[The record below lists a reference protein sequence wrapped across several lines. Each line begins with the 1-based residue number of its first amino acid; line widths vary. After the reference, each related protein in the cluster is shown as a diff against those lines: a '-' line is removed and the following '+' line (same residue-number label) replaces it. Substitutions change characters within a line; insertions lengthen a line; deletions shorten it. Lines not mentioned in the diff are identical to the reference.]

1 VILSVEK
8 VDFAYPS
15 RQVLEEVSFNV
26 QRGEFVALLGTNGA
40 GKTSLL
46 KCVNRIL
53 KPQSGVI
60 WIEDQSV
67 MDLKRRLLAQK
78 IGYVEQ
84 QRQGSRT
91 TVFDAVLMGRK
102 PYIEWDA
109 TRKDLEIV
117 CRVLETMNL
126 TDYSL
131 RNLDELSG
139 GELQKVFIARALAQQ
154 PDVLLMDEPTSSLD
168 LRNQIEV
175 LKMTRQICH
184 SEEIAVVAAMHDI
197 NQALRFADR
206 FILLKDGR
214 VFAAGDKEI
223 MTSETLY
230 DIYEIAVAVEEFN
243 GDKVVIPLGG

>member
-1 VILSVEK
+1 MILSVEK

-15 RQVLEEVSFNV
+15 RPVLQDVSFKV
-26 QRGEFVALLGTNGA
+26 RRGEFVALLGTNGA

-84 QRQGSRT
+84 QRQGNRT

-109 TRKDLEIV
+109 TQKDLEIV

-139 GELQKVFIARALAQQ
+139 GELQKVFIARSLAQQ
-154 PDVLLMDEPTSSLD
+154 PEVLLMDEPTSSLD

-175 LKMTRQICH
+175 LRMARQICH

-214 VFAAGDKEI
+214 IFAAGDREI
-223 MTSETLY
+223 MTSETLF